1 MQLIGRSGKSILI
14 IAAYRVSQTYPG
26 EAGYSTAY
34 MQQYRALLKENV
46 SKPKPKHR
54 VLIDLASFISNWR
67 RHHENSSVIVMMD
80 ANADLTDPHLK
91 TFISDTALHDVIRHH
106 APGLMNQSTYVHG
119 RKRIDYILVSEDI
132 LLPSTGAGHTP
143 YGSPLISDHRGV
155 YWDIPS
161 GSLFDSIQTGPIN
174 IPQRGLQL
182 DRPITI

>member
-1 MQLIGRSGKSILI
+1 MLGLAPHTASRREDHGTDKKGRWTWAQLIGRSGKSILI

-91 TFISDTALHDVIRHH
+91 TFISDTALHDVIRQH
-106 APGLMNQSTYVHG
+106 APGLTNQHQKVALNWPGLYNYLLNSP
-119 RKRIDYILVSEDI
+119 IFINLSSIL
-132 LLPSTGAGHTP
+132 
-143 YGSPLISDHRGV
+143 
-155 YWDIPS
+155 
-161 GSLFDSIQTGPIN
+161 
-174 IPQRGLQL
+174 
-182 DRPITI
+182 